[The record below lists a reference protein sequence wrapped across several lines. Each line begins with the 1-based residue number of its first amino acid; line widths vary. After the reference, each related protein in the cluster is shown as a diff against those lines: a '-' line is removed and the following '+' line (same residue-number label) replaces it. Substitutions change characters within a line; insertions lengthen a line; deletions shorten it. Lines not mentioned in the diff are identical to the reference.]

1 MTSLDITQLDSNPLR
16 QFASWHAQWAAS
28 APPDANAMVLATV
41 DANGQPWARTV
52 LLKICDERGFVFFTN
67 RESNKGEQLAASARA
82 ALHFLWLP
90 ATAAGVARQVQVQ
103 GVVERTATAEDDAYF
118 ASRPR
123 ESQLGAW
130 ASQQSR
136 PLDSRDTL
144 LDRFVA
150 AEMKFAGGDVPR
162 PPHWGGY
169 RLLPERIEFW
179 QGGAHRLHDRF
190 VYQRLDEHW
199 VVNRLN
205 P

>member
-1 MTSLDITQLDSNPLR
+1 MTTLDISQLHPDPLA
-16 QFASWHAQWAAS
+16 QFAAWHGAWATTGPAS
-28 APPDANAMVLATV
+28 GAFEPNAMVLATA

-52 LLKICDERGFVFFTN
+52 LLKHVAAQGFVFFTN
-67 RESNKGEQLAASARA
+67 RDSNKGMQLARNARA

-90 ATAAGVARQVQVQ
+90 TRQVQVQ
-103 GVVERTATAEDDAYF
+103 GRVERTSPAEDDAYF

-136 PLDSRDTL
+136 PLGSRTAL
-144 LDRFVA
+144 TEAFTRYDRQYAGVA
-150 AEMKFAGGDVPR
+150 VPR

-169 RLLPERIEFW
+169 RVVPERIEFW
-179 QGGAHRLHDRF
+179 QAGEHRLHDRF
-190 VYQRLDEHW
+190 AYVRNDSGIW
-199 VVNRLN
+199 TITRLN